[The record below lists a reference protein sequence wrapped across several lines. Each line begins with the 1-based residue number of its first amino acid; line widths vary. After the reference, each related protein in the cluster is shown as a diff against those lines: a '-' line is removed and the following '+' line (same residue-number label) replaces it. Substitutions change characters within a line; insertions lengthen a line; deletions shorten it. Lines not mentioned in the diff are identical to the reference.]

1 MKNLSRTFLAVAVLV
16 LVAACSAPVYN
27 VVSEP
32 VLAQRNVTQ
41 EEVKKAIISAGTGLG
56 WKMTPQG
63 DGRITGR
70 LDLRKHTAIV
80 DITYTAKAFSIT
92 YVDSTNLKYDG
103 RLIHRNYNNWIMNL
117 ENRIQAAVAAL

>member
-1 MKNLSRTFLAVAVLV
+1 MKNLSGTLLAVAFLA
-16 LVAACSAPVYN
+16 LVAACSAPVHN

-32 VLAQRNVTQ
+32 VLSQRDVTQ
-41 EEVKKAIISAGTGLG
+41 EEVKQAIITAGTGLG
-56 WKMTPQG
+56 WKMMPQE

-70 LDLRKHTAIV
+70 LDLRHHVAII
-80 DITYTAKAFSIT
+80 DITYTAEKFSII

-117 ENRIQAAVAAL
+117 ENRIQATIGAL

>member
-1 MKNLSRTFLAVAVLV
+1 MKNLSRTLLAAAVLV
-16 LVAACSAPVYN
+16 LVAACVAPVHN

-32 VLAQRNVTQ
+32 VVSRRDVTQ
-41 EEVKKAIISAGTGLG
+41 EEVKQAIISAGTGLG
-56 WKMTPQG
+56 WKMMPQE

-70 LDLRKHTAIV
+70 LDIRRHVAIV
-80 DITYTAKAFSIT
+80 DITYTADRFSIN

-117 ENRIQAAVAAL
+117 ENRIQATIAAL